1 MRGLYYACTYLSL
14 LSYGNI
20 VWGNTYT
27 TRQEPKRRLQKKL
40 RYKDHYFFKLKKKTY
55 WSYLQTTIDFTLRWY
70 RQWSHCFF
78 CACFDTSITIYHHL
92 FHDLFCLNKD
102 VHQYNTRSCSN
113 VHEYQP
119 RTNYQLRHS
128 IYSGKKLTLIFS
140 TSKKIR
146 ISVYKGIYIN
156 D

>member
-1 MRGLYYACTYLSL
+1 MVTLYGEIRTQQDKNQKEGY
-14 LSYGNI
+14 
-20 VWGNTYT
+20 
-27 TRQEPKRRLQKKL
+27 KKL

-78 CACFDTSITIYHHL
+78 CPCFDTSITIYHHL

-102 VHQYNTRSCSN
+102 VHQYNTRLCSN
-113 VHEYQP
+113 VHEYQA
-119 RTNYQLRHS
+119 RTNYQLKHS
-128 IYSGKKLTLIFS
+128 IYSGEKLTLIFS
-140 TSKKIR
+140 TRKKTR
-146 ISVYKGIYIN
+146 ISVYKRIYIN